1 MTGVQTCALPIL
13 YGEIT
18 DLFKSENKL
27 NDEFDN
33 TIFVDLSNIE
43 WVNLTSLVELILYIE
58 NWVKSGTSVT
68 IALPYPKLLK
78 KEEKAIKEKNIQH
91 IITKKLQRRKNV
103 RGWLFKL
110 GIVEVLSFR
119 HISTENRKYLK
130 LIDNYDHELV
140 KGFHKN
146 NKQYVFQE
154 LTGNENNKFP
164 ERLPFLIWM
173 DVKEI
178 NLPQFSDDLMK
189 CIEKSG
195 FKKDVAIDIA
205 KRIIVELIKNTRDH
219 STKDYCLFG
228 IAKNPFFNFERELTD
243 DNQIS
248 IKEFKHPGFLGKNY
262 LFDEFSYYQK
272 ITNEERMIEIA
283 FGDTGFGI
291 PESLKTNS
299 TKEYQNVPDND
310 LLQLSFDKWSSKIP
324 YNDKSTVVVQSR
336 GRQTLGGISININLK
351 FAACF
356 VSVIIVFLCINTVI
370 ASILFV

>member
-1 MTGVQTCALPIL
+1 MLTPLKL

-154 LTGNENNKFP
+154 LTGNENNKF
-164 ERLPFLIWM
+164 FYI
-173 DVKEI
+173 
-178 NLPQFSDDLMK
+178 
-189 CIEKSG
+189 CSG
-195 FKKDVAIDIA
+195 KYGREVEGSKK
-205 KRIIVELIKNTRDH
+205 K
-219 STKDYCLFG
+219 
-228 IAKNPFFNFERELTD
+228 
-243 DNQIS
+243 
-248 IKEFKHPGFLGKNY
+248 
-262 LFDEFSYYQK
+262 
-272 ITNEERMIEIA
+272 
-283 FGDTGFGI
+283 
-291 PESLKTNS
+291 
-299 TKEYQNVPDND
+299 
-310 LLQLSFDKWSSKIP
+310 
-324 YNDKSTVVVQSR
+324 
-336 GRQTLGGISININLK
+336 
-351 FAACF
+351 
-356 VSVIIVFLCINTVI
+356 
-370 ASILFV
+370 